1 MAIDG
6 RRVFDWDDGALDRRF
21 ALRPLTVGVAGG
33 GPSFRETVASMKLPA
48 KSVVAG
54 SLAAFLYGAPLL
66 FVAKIFLGF
75 GARLLWTILAAAA
88 LIASLAI
95 WRITTWEQQH
105 WRREH
110 DRERL
115 SDHADPPPWR

>member
-6 RRVFDWDDGALDRRF
+6 RRVFDWDDGAIDRRF
-21 ALRPLTVGVAGG
+21 ALRPTTVGLEAG
-33 GPSFRETVASMKLPA
+33 GPSFHETIAVLELPA

-54 SLAAFLYGAPLL
+54 SLAALLYGVPVL

-75 GARLLWTILAAAA
+75 GGRLFVAILGTAA
-88 LIASLAI
+88 LVASIASWAI
-95 WRITTWEQQH
+95 TVWEREH
-105 WRREH
+105 WEHRRE
-110 DRERL
+110 RF